1 MYCDVRLLIKS
12 SKFSFFFF
20 LLFSFF
26 YYIFFIIIIVVR
38 YVSYPLAVAGGRI
51 GHTKSRRKHNVFE
64 SLLKTKKQAKAI

>member
-20 LLFSFF
+20 LLLFSF
-26 YYIFFIIIIVVR
+26 YYIFFIIIVVR